1 MTTPVER
8 RSDTGRAGACWRP
21 ALQDDLGTIVGL
33 ADAIHPAYP
42 ESPGMF
48 ASRMALH
55 GSGAWL
61 AMSGGM
67 AAGYAIGHP
76 WRGAPPPLDLRLD
89 AIPDRP
95 DRYWIHD
102 LALLP
107 SARGAGLGRAGVALL
122 RTDAAAAGLRRLSL
136 IAVGASSSFW
146 RRAGFAPDPELA
158 VPGCYGS
165 GLGMAWIAAD

>member
-1 MTTPVER
+1 MTTPA
-8 RSDTGRAGACWRP
+8 TWRP
-21 ALQDDLGTIVGL
+21 ALRGDLATIVGL

>member
-21 ALQDDLGTIVGL
+21 ALHGDLQTIVGL
-33 ADAIHPAYP
+33 ADVIHPAYP
-42 ESPGMF
+42 ESPGTF

-55 GSGAWL
+55 GSGVWL
-61 AMSGGM
+61 AMSGGV

-76 WRGAPPPLDLRLD
+76 WRGAAPLLDLRLD
-89 AIPDRP
+89 AIPDQP

-122 RTDAAAAGLRRLSL
+122 RADAAAAGLCRLSL
-136 IAVGASSSFW
+136 IAVGASASFW
-146 RRAGFAPDPELA
+146 RRAGFAADPGLA
-158 VPGCYGS
+158 VPDCYGS
-165 GLGMAWIAAD
+165 GLGMVWVAED